1 MLTLNVAG
9 LRRFQEKETVE
20 VSGLEAR
27 IDSPAWS
34 MMAWLKLPV
43 GGGARIIRKSQAW
56 MEREKL
62 SCWSWYVGAPEN
74 RLDFGAHDFRGG
86 SSTEALQVAALRTA
100 RHDAECLWF
109 RNERC
114 ISRLECRLQTHA
126 FQRS

>member
-1 MLTLNVAG
+1 MDLAG

-20 VSGLEAR
+20 YAGLEAR

-34 MMAWLKLPV
+34 MMAWVKLPV
-43 GGGARIIRKSQAW
+43 GGGARIIRKAQTW
-56 MEREKL
+56 MQKDKL
-62 SCWSWYVGAPEN
+62 SCWSWYVGAPQD

-86 SSTEALQVAALRTA
+86 SFTSALQVGALRAA

-114 ISRLECRLQTHA
+114 IRKLEARLLAHA
-126 FQRS
+126 VER